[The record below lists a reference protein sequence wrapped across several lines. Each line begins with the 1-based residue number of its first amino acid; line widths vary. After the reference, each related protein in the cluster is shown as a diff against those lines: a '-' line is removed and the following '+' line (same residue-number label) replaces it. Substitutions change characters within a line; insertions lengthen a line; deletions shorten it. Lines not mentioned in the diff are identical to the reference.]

1 MIPPISDLNQ
11 KTAAPLPKNGSAGA
25 TTGTTKALNAEVSQL
40 LAGDNG
46 TPRNWRGPLLVLP
59 AIYALVGLV
68 LRSGQRR
75 RRGDDQGQRGS
86 TRGRPKGHRGRH

>member
-1 MIPPISDLNQ
+1 MIPPFSDLNQ

-68 LRSGQRR
+68 LRSGNADAVAQIKANAAQHAADL
-75 RRGDDQGQRGS
+75 RGIVDNI
-86 TRGRPKGHRGRH
+86 